1 MNNGFKYLLIILFF
15 QIIPINIYSQG
26 TWERIESPT
35 DQYLQSVYFVDSLYG
50 WAVGDS
56 GTIIH
61 TSNGGADWEIQDS
74 KNDNKIVDVFF
85 LNRNL

>member
-1 MNNGFKYLLIILFF
+1 MINRFKYILVVLFF
-15 QIIPINIYSQG
+15 QLVQINIYSQG

-35 DQYLQSVYFVDSLYG
+35 DNYLTSVYFVDSLYG

-61 TSNGGADWEIQDS
+61 TSNI
-74 KNDNKIVDVFF
+74 
-85 LNRNL
+85 